1 MIKQLELIS
10 VFAVIL
16 LNSYMLFGVCTPY
29 LSLHVHGIDE
39 EMLLL
44 ILESNIDM
52 VSKQHNYV
60 VGTVSIGEYC

>member
-1 MIKQLELIS
+1 
-10 VFAVIL
+10 
-16 LNSYMLFGVCTPY
+16 MLFGVCTPY